1 VADSVVAGF
10 SLIEILV
17 VVVILGVLALAVT
30 LGSATAGGER
40 RLAQEAER
48 MQALVRH
55 ACNQAELS
63 GREIGL
69 RVGASGYSFSMLG
82 FDGWTRSERTDELR
96 PRAWAPGM
104 RVELLRDGSATRLI
118 ESDDGQPQVVCF
130 SSGELSPFLLR
141 MQLGDVASRY
151 ELRGEVDGD
160 VVLDRVAALP

>member
-1 VADSVVAGF
+1 VGF

-30 LGSATAGGER
+30 LGIATAGGER

-48 MQALVRH
+48 VQALLQH

-69 RVGASGYSFSMLG
+69 RIGAEGYAFSMLG
-82 FDGWTRSERTDELR
+82 FDGWTRNAREDELR

-118 ESDDGQPQVVCF
+118 EGHTGQPQIVCF

-141 MQLGDVASRY
+141 LQLGDVVDRY
-151 ELRGEVDGD
+151 ELRGEVDGK
-160 VVLDRVAALP
+160 VVLDRIAALP